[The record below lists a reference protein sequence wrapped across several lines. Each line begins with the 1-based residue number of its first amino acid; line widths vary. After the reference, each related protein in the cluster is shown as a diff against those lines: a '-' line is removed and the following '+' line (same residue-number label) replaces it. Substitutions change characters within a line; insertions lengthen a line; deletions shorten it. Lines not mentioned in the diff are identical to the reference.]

1 MNYTKLRSQLLDL
14 FEKKNKLTLKEMLNY
29 FNINPA
35 NTKDQKKYLLL
46 LRTIDR
52 LIKDIRIV
60 KIGSQYQLTDN
71 DNQTHRITGRLQLK
85 SVNYGFVIN
94 PNNEGND
101 IFIEKKHF
109 NGAFD
114 DDLVEVE
121 IIRQKKRGKN
131 YHGRVIKIIEK
142 SSRKIKGVLHKSG
155 SQVFVTVNLPY
166 ANILY
171 PTHKL
176 EKNIPDNSNVIVKEL
191 SFFKRSKKI
200 MCTIDRYLSQ
210 TDKKENHILEIVSEA
225 NLRYE
230 FPQAVLMEAEE
241 ISNQIPEDEIKNR
254 LDLRN
259 EITFTIDPFDAKD
272 FDDAVS
278 LKKLDNGNYQLG
290 VHIADV
296 SYYVKPGSALDKE
309 AYLRGNSVYLVGKCI
324 PMLPEKLSNGICSL
338 NPNEDRLTYSAII
351 ELSPQGTVKNY
362 SFHKSIINSKRRF
375 TYEEAQEILE
385 TGKGDFAEI
394 LIEMNNLAKKLK
406 KKRIY
411 AGGLEFSSSEVIF
424 KLDNDGVPLEVTK
437 KILKD
442 SNFLIEEFMLL
453 ANKCV
458 GTFVGNKLKKFNL
471 PFVYRIHEDPDFT
484 KIQEL
489 SIFVNKLGY
498 KYPPEFLMK
507 SEGIQKLLMEIEG
520 KDEEPLIND
529 VMIRS
534 MAKAIYSNEN
544 IGHFGLG
551 FKFYTHF
558 TSPIRRYADLI
569 VHRLLYAYTQEAK
582 PSLYSEDK
590 LKDICFHI
598 SETEKIAQDAER
610 KSVKIKQIEY
620 LQNYVG
626 ESFEAIISGVVKF
639 GVFVELIDTLAEG
652 LIHIADLEG
661 DYFYYDPTNYAV
673 VGKRTKKMLRLGDK
687 VKVRLIRVDLTKR
700 TMNFILDE

>member
-14 FEKKNKLTLKEMLNY
+14 FEKKNKLTLKEMLNF

-71 DNQTHRITGRLQLK
+71 NDQTLRITGKLQLK

-101 IFIEKKHF
+101 IFIEKKHL

-131 YHGRVIKIIEK
+131 YRGRVIKIIEK
-142 SSRKIKGVLHKSG
+142 STRKIKGVLHKSG

-176 EKNIPDNSNVIVKEL
+176 EKNVPDNSNVIVKDL
-191 SFFKRSKKI
+191 SFFKKSKKI

-230 FPQAVLMEAEE
+230 FPQAVLIEADK
-241 ISNQIPEDEIKNR
+241 ISNQIPEYEIKNR

-278 LKKLDNGNYQLG
+278 LKKLDNGNYLLG

-296 SYYVKPGSALDKE
+296 SYYVKPGTALDKE

-351 ELSPQGTVKNY
+351 ELSPHGTVKNY

-394 LIEMNNLAKKLK
+394 LLEMNNLAKKLK

-471 PFVYRIHEDPDFT
+471 PFVYRIHEEPDFT

-582 PSLYSEDK
+582 PSLYSDGK
-590 LKDICFHI
+590 LKDICIHI

-626 ESFEAIISGVVKF
+626 ESFEAIVSGVVKF

-687 VKVRLIRVDLTKR
+687 VKVRLIRVDPTKR